1 MFLKL
6 KKLTFNKL
14 KRRLTDR
21 FLGEGKI
28 WDKILTGP
36 REVRVNPMGFVC
48 NHDCIMCWRETLSIE
63 ERKTYMRKEKN
74 SLSLGDYK
82 RLFKKLPFRT
92 RSIDVTG
99 GGEPFLYPQTFQI
112 LEAIKENGLYGH
124 LMTNGALLTPSIIR
138 KLINIKWNMI
148 RISFHAG
155 DKESYQTIHRRNDFK
170 KVCQAI
176 EMLVRLRGKTKK
188 FPRVSLLFVIQRA
201 NFDRIREFS
210 ALAERLGVDEIEF
223 DNLIP
228 IVAKTILR
236 GKEIIAV
243 QKDLRKVAQFCQVP
257 NNALEVVKR
266 YDKLYGRHISD
277 NSPVPLSKKRFSGK
291 KCKIVLNSMF
301 ITNEGDVHPCC
312 FFKEKMGNVKD
323 ASILEIWNSVLYEK
337 LRQSLGNGQ
346 FEPECFKYCPYD
358 LNTFY
363 Q

>member
-1 MFLKL
+1 MKRKL
-6 KKLTFNKL
+6 I
-14 KRRLTDR
+14 DR
-21 FLGEGKI
+21 FVGEGKI
-28 WDKILTGP
+28 LDKFLDGP
-36 REVRVNPMGFVC
+36 CEVRINPVGFSC
-48 NHDCIMCWRETLSIE
+48 NHDCIMCWRGRLSFE
-63 ERKTYMRKEKN
+63 ERNLYAKKEKH
-74 SLSLGDYK
+74 SLTLNDYK
-82 RLFKKLPFRT
+82 KILKQLPLRT
-92 RSIDVTG
+92 GSIDVTG
-99 GGEPFLYPQTFQI
+99 GGEPFLYTQIFQI

-176 EMLVRLRGKTKK
+176 EILVKLRGKTKK

-228 IVAKTILR
+228 FVAETLLR

-243 QKDLRKVAQFCQVP
+243 QKELRKVAQFCQVP

-266 YDKLYGRHISD
+266 YDNLYGRSISD
-277 NSPVPLSKKRFSGK
+277 NSLVPLSKKRFSGK

-301 ITNEGDVHPCC
+301 ITNEGDVHACC
-312 FFKEKMGNVKD
+312 FLSEKMGNVKD
-323 ASILEIWNSVLYEK
+323 ASISEIWNTVLYKK

-346 FEPECFKYCPYD
+346 FESECFVYCPYE
-358 LNTFY
+358 LKK
-363 Q
+363 